1 MRTKQVWS
9 RFGLSALHE
18 KESSLMNV
26 HFPTRLRMAV
36 GTVCGV
42 ALAAGLAI
50 LARADEWNKR
60 TILTVNQP
68 IQVSDKLLEPGQYV
82 FKLLDSNSDR
92 HIVQIFN
99 GDQTQLVDI
108 IMAIP
113 NYRLRPTGD
122 SRFAFWETPPRNA
135 RALRAWFYPGD
146 NFGQEFP
153 YPKHPAVLEASTAVT
168 HVEPQPAPPAAEPA
182 QPAPETQQAAP
193 KTTLE
198 QPPPAPQPQPEVAQ
212 NHPPAPPSA
221 EPAPTEQ
228 PNQPPETPS
237 ELPHTA
243 SPYPWIGLAGFAAL
257 GLSGL
262 LRLKRFE

>member
-1 MRTKQVWS
+1 
-9 RFGLSALHE
+9 
-18 KESSLMNV
+18 MNV
-26 HFPTRLRMAV
+26 HFPTRLGIAV

-92 HIVQIFN
+92 HIVQIFS
-99 GDQTQLVDI
+99 GDQTQLVDT

-113 NYRLRPTGD
+113 NYRLKPTGD
-122 SRFAFWETPPRNA
+122 SRFAFWETSPGNA
-135 RALRAWFYPGD
+135 SALRAWFYPGD

-168 HVEPQPAPPAAEPA
+168 KVQPQPAPPAAEPV
-182 QPAPETQQAAP
+182 QPAPQTHAAP
-193 KTTLE
+193 ETTVE
-198 QPPPAPQPQPEVAQ
+198 QPPPVPEPQPEVAQ
-212 NHPPAPPSA
+212 NNPPAPPPA
-221 EPAPTEQ
+221 EPAPTKQPSEQ
-228 PNQPPETPS
+228 TPS

-243 SPYPWIGLAGFAAL
+243 SPYPLIGLAGFAAV
-257 GLSGL
+257 GLSRL
-262 LRLKRFE
+262 LRPKRFE